1 MTKAK
6 VVLARELAIG
16 EIDARL
22 YGSFVEHLGRAIYG
36 GLYESGH
43 ATADDLGFRGD
54 VLEWVRQLDTPIVRY
69 PGGNFVSGYKWEDG
83 VGPVAARPRR
93 LYLAWKTLE
102 PNLFGTDEFVAWC
115 KRVGTEPMLAVNLGT
130 RGVDAARSLVEYCN
144 HPAGSA
150 WSDLRMGNGY
160 RDPHGIKVWRLGNE
174 MDGNWQIG
182 HKTAAEYGRLAQE
195 TAKAM
200 RWVDPSIELVAC
212 GSSNRDMETF
222 PHWEETVLDHTY
234 EHVDYI
240 SLHTYFGNRDGD
252 SAHFLALSL
261 GMDAFIE
268 EVVATCD
275 FVRAKKRSAKRMM
288 LSFDEWN
295 VWCHSNLAD
304 SQQKP
309 WQEAPPLLEDFYTM
323 EDALVVGC
331 MLISLIKHCDRVRLA
346 CLAQLVNVIAPI
358 FTATGGGIVK
368 QTIFFPFQHASRY
381 GRGVALGLNVQ
392 STTYD
397 DRDFGP
403 VPHLEAVG
411 VFDEEKGELT
421 IFAVNRDLENELHL
435 EADLRDF
442 TDYRSQEHIALTHA
456 DLKACNSLDK
466 PRAVEP
472 QWVANSPNLS
482 SARIQ
487 ATLRAAS
494 WNVIRLVRN

>member
-1 MTKAK
+1 MIKAK

-16 EIDARL
+16 AIDERL
-22 YGSFVEHLGRAIYG
+22 YGSFIEHLGRAIYG
-36 GLYESGH
+36 GLYEPGH
-43 ATADDLGFRGD
+43 ATADELGFRAD
-54 VLEWVRQLDTPIVRY
+54 VLEWVRELNAPIVRY

-83 VGPVAARPRR
+83 VGPVENRPAR
-93 LYLAWKTLE
+93 LDLAWKTLE
-102 PNLFGTDEFVAWC
+102 PNRFGTDEFVAWC
-115 KRVGTEPMLAVNLGT
+115 RRAATQPMLAVNLGT

-144 HPAGSA
+144 HPGGSA
-150 WSDLRMGNGY
+150 WSDLRIENGY
-160 RDPHGIKVWRLGNE
+160 RDPHDIRVWCLGNE

-182 HKTAAEYGRLAQE
+182 HKTAGEYGRLAEE

-200 RWVDPSIELVAC
+200 RWVDPTIELVAC

-222 PHWEETVLDHTY
+222 PQWEATVLEHTY

-261 GMDAFIE
+261 GMDSFIE

-275 FVRAKKRSAKRMM
+275 FVRAKKRSSKRMM

-295 VWCHSNLAD
+295 VWYHSNLAD
-304 SQQKP
+304 REQKP
-309 WQEAPPLLEDFYTM
+309 WQEAPPLLEDFYTL

-358 FTATGGGIVK
+358 FTATGGGIIR
-368 QTIFFPFQHASRY
+368 QTIFFPFQHASHY
-381 GRGVALGLNVQ
+381 GRGVALSLNVQ
-392 STTYD
+392 SSAYD
-397 DRDFGP
+397 DREFGS

-411 VFDEEKGELT
+411 VLNEEKGELT
-421 IFAVNRDLENELHL
+421 IFAVNRDLHNELFI

-442 TDYRSQEHIALTHA
+442 FDYKVGGHAVLTHA
-456 DLKACNSLDK
+456 DLKARNTLDK
-466 PRAVEP
+466 PHEVSPSWVEGSL
-472 QWVANSPNLS
+472 QLDA
-482 SARIQ
+482 
-487 ATLRAAS
+487 ATLQAALPAAS
-494 WNVIRLVRN
+494 WNVIRLLRS

>member
-1 MTKAK
+1 M
-6 VVLARELAIG
+6 
-16 EIDARL
+16 
-22 YGSFVEHLGRAIYG
+22 
-36 GLYESGH
+36 
-43 ATADDLGFRGD
+43 
-54 VLEWVRQLDTPIVRY
+54 
-69 PGGNFVSGYKWEDG
+69 
-83 VGPVAARPRR
+83 
-93 LYLAWKTLE
+93 
-102 PNLFGTDEFVAWC
+102 
-115 KRVGTEPMLAVNLGT
+115 
-130 RGVDAARSLVEYCN
+130 
-144 HPAGSA
+144 
-150 WSDLRMGNGY
+150 
-160 RDPHGIKVWRLGNE
+160 
-174 MDGNWQIG
+174 
-182 HKTAAEYGRLAQE
+182 
-195 TAKAM
+195 
-200 RWVDPSIELVAC
+200 
-212 GSSNRDMETF
+212 
-222 PHWEETVLDHTY
+222 
-234 EHVDYI
+234 
-240 SLHTYFGNRDGD
+240 
-252 SAHFLALSL
+252 
-261 GMDAFIE
+261 
-268 EVVATCD
+268 
-275 FVRAKKRSAKRMM
+275 
-288 LSFDEWN
+288 
-295 VWCHSNLAD
+295 
-304 SQQKP
+304 
-309 WQEAPPLLEDFYTM
+309 
-323 EDALVVGC
+323 
-331 MLISLIKHCDRVRLA
+331 RLA